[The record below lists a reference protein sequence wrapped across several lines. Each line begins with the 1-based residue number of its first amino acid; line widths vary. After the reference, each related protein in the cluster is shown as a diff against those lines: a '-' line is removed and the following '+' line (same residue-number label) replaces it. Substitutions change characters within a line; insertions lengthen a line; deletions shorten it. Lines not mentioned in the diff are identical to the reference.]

1 MSKTIMSDA
10 TNLPQ
15 GAYTDFAKGGLSY
28 GDYLAIDELLG
39 LQRRVSD
46 EHDEMLFIV
55 IHQASELW
63 MRLMLHELHAAMA
76 AIRADQLGPSF
87 KMLAR
92 VSRIQAILI
101 ESWAILSTM
110 TPADYLKFRHKLG
123 PASGFQSQ
131 QYRELEFLMG
141 NKREAFLGPFRHR
154 PEILAHL
161 EDVLAAPALYDEAIR
176 ALARHGFAIDP
187 AVLARDPR
195 VSHEAHPSVEAAWLK
210 IYQNPEAHWELY
222 ELAEKLVDLE
232 DAFQQWRFRHLGTV
246 TRIIGHKRGTGGTAG
261 VGYLK
266 RALDYCFFP
275 ELWSVRTVL

>member
-195 VSHEAHPSVEAAWLK
+195 VSHEAHPSVEAAWL
-210 IYQNPEAHWELY
+210 
-222 ELAEKLVDLE
+222 
-232 DAFQQWRFRHLGTV
+232 
-246 TRIIGHKRGTGGTAG
+246 
-261 VGYLK
+261 
-266 RALDYCFFP
+266 
-275 ELWSVRTVL
+275 